1 MFVNNKM
8 KSETET
14 TKSTPEIDLY
24 EYKIMS
30 DFYEPNEDDDNSRS
44 IEIFLP
50 TPESFEKLQ
59 NSQIVKEFVNFNLS
73 KYKSFFIEKKEDKS
87 SERKI
92 ILNLNKNA
100 FIKSKD
106 ILSFLV
112 VFLGGINSINS
123 IYDIFGEI
131 GTENQAKE
139 EMFFDNCTN
148 YLQYINSFVDF
159 IKANEQLNIPFLQME
174 QLFKSLDELGINIPR
189 EDKNV
194 LYRNIKDSFF
204 LMEKNKILVIMAPS
218 NNFWIKSEKNSIND
232 QNYDIKLNN
241 YSNIFY
247 NKTFIQK
254 FMTTICKH
262 PRCSFGLISSM
273 TYKNL
278 KNCWEALERQFSQ
291 LYPKKLVFIDQK
303 VHEQIMLDPK
313 KKKIK
318 FFRNMDKI
326 IQHLKK
332 EKEKELKQKNRN
344 KNCNEN
350 EQNENIEY
358 FNKNNIIIL
367 ESEGD
372 KESENTKCNS
382 IFMNIF
388 DEHYLKCNN
397 KERMAV
403 DIEADKVINYVLYVL
418 ENCTDDVRDFLSK
431 NKINNECLNMK

>member
-1 MFVNNKM
+1 
-8 KSETET
+8 
-14 TKSTPEIDLY
+14 
-24 EYKIMS
+24 
-30 DFYEPNEDDDNSRS
+30 
-44 IEIFLP
+44 
-50 TPESFEKLQ
+50 
-59 NSQIVKEFVNFNLS
+59 
-73 KYKSFFIEKKEDKS
+73 
-87 SERKI
+87 
-92 ILNLNKNA
+92 
-100 FIKSKD
+100 
-106 ILSFLV
+106 
-112 VFLGGINSINS
+112 
-123 IYDIFGEI
+123 
-131 GTENQAKE
+131 
-139 EMFFDNCTN
+139 
-148 YLQYINSFVDF
+148 
-159 IKANEQLNIPFLQME
+159 
-174 QLFKSLDELGINIPR
+174 
-189 EDKNV
+189 
-194 LYRNIKDSFF
+194 
-204 LMEKNKILVIMAPS
+204 
-218 NNFWIKSEKNSIND
+218 
-232 QNYDIKLNN
+232 
-241 YSNIFY
+241 
-247 NKTFIQK
+247 
-254 FMTTICKH
+254 
-262 PRCSFGLISSM
+262 
-273 TYKNL
+273 
-278 KNCWEALERQFSQ
+278 
-291 LYPKKLVFIDQK
+291 
-303 VHEQIMLDPK
+303 MLDPK

>member
-14 TKSTPEIDLY
+14 TNSTPEIDLY

-73 KYKSFFIEKKEDKS
+73 KYKSFFIEKKEDNN

-159 IKANEQLNIPFLQME
+159 IKSNEQLNIPFSQME
-174 QLFKSLDELGINIPR
+174 QLLLFQEKMKMSYIWIL
-189 EDKNV
+189 NV
-194 LYRNIKDSFF
+194 L
-204 LMEKNKILVIMAPS
+204 L
-218 NNFWIKSEKNSIND
+218 
-232 QNYDIKLNN
+232 
-241 YSNIFY
+241 
-247 NKTFIQK
+247 
-254 FMTTICKH
+254 
-262 PRCSFGLISSM
+262 
-273 TYKNL
+273 
-278 KNCWEALERQFSQ
+278 
-291 LYPKKLVFIDQK
+291 
-303 VHEQIMLDPK
+303 
-313 KKKIK
+313 
-318 FFRNMDKI
+318 
-326 IQHLKK
+326 
-332 EKEKELKQKNRN
+332 
-344 KNCNEN
+344 
-350 EQNENIEY
+350 
-358 FNKNNIIIL
+358 
-367 ESEGD
+367 
-372 KESENTKCNS
+372 
-382 IFMNIF
+382 
-388 DEHYLKCNN
+388 
-397 KERMAV
+397 
-403 DIEADKVINYVLYVL
+403 
-418 ENCTDDVRDFLSK
+418 
-431 NKINNECLNMK
+431 